1 MGHGTPLTVNREF
14 PSRASTR
21 AESAHRPLRL
31 GIDVPL
37 LLIVSTL
44 LVFGVLMVYSASWD
58 YSANIMGKSPT
69 YMLTRQIIFLG
80 MGVVV
85 AFFLAFLNYH
95 HWQKL
100 APILMVLTIAGLIA
114 VLFRNEVI
122 NNAARTIRQG
132 SGQPS
137 EAAKLAIVI
146 YLSVWLYA
154 KRNQLSDVSFGLIPL
169 GAILGILAGLIFLQP
184 DFSAAV
190 TIFLLGGIMFF
201 LAGGDLRQ
209 IAFFIVLGLIVGW
222 IILRFYPTGSQ
233 RISEY
238 LISIKDLTQ
247 APMHLSRSLEAL
259 VKGGWLGVG
268 IGQANTKLTGLP
280 LPPTDSIFAVV
291 GEETGFLGAS
301 GVVILYLMLMWRGL
315 KISQKAPDGLGKLMA
330 AGLSLWL
337 ALEAF
342 INIAVIVG
350 LMPFAG
356 NALPFISAGGSNLM
370 VSLAAIGILLNI
382 SRVSSQNQAEEERAF
397 NAVVDLRRRNWRWR
411 IPRSRRAERTNRR
424 PRQKT
429 DDDGWRARNGRS

>member
-14 PSRASTR
+14 PGRASTR
-21 AESAHRPLRL
+21 TESARRPLRL

-58 YSANIMGKSPT
+58 YSATIMGKSSS
-69 YMLTRQIIFLG
+69 YMLVRQIIFLG
-80 MGVVV
+80 MGVLA
-85 AFFLAFLNYH
+85 AFFLVFFNYH
-95 HWQKL
+95 RWQKL
-100 APILMVLTIAGLIA
+100 APIAMAVTILGLIA
-114 VLFRNEVI
+114 VLIGNEVI
-122 NNAARTIRQG
+122 NNAVRTLVQG

-154 KRNQLSDVSFGLIPL
+154 KRDQLSDISFGLIPL
-169 GAILGILAGLIFLQP
+169 GAILGILGGLIILQP
-184 DFSAAV
+184 DLSAAA

-209 IAFFIVLGLIVGW
+209 IAFFILLGLIVGW
-222 IILRFYPTGSQ
+222 IVLRFNLTGSQ
-233 RISEY
+233 RLSEY

-280 LPPTDSIFAVV
+280 VPPTDSIFAVV

-301 GVVILYLMLMWRGL
+301 GLVVLYLMLMWRGL
-315 KISQKAPDGLGKLMA
+315 KISQRAPDELGKLMA

-350 LMPFAG
+350 LVPFAG

-370 VSLAAIGILLNI
+370 VSLAAVGILLNI
-382 SRVSSQNQAEEERAF
+382 SRMSAQNKAEEERAF

-411 IPRSRRAERTNRR
+411 IPRSRRAESTNRR

-429 DDDGWRARNGRS
+429 DDDGWRARNGRN

>member
-1 MGHGTPLTVNREF
+1 MGHETPLTIGQDITR
-14 PSRASTR
+14 RTSTK
-21 AESAHRPLRL
+21 AEAARRPLRL

-44 LVFGVLMVYSASWD
+44 LVFGLLMVYSASWD
-58 YSANIMGKSPT
+58 YSSTFMGESQT
-69 YMLTRQIIFLG
+69 YMLGRQLIFLG
-80 MGVVV
+80 MGVLV
-85 AFFLAFLNYH
+85 AIFCTWFNYH
-95 HWQKL
+95 RLQKL
-100 APILMVLTIAGLIA
+100 APIVMAVTIVGLIA
-114 VLFRNEVI
+114 VLIRNEVI
-122 NNAARTIRQG
+122 NNAVRTFSQG

-154 KRNQLSDVSFGLIPL
+154 KRDQLSDVSFGLVPL
-169 GAILGILAGLIFLQP
+169 GAILGLLGGLIFLQP
-184 DFSAAV
+184 DLSAAT
-190 TIFLLGGIMFF
+190 TIFLLGGILFF

-209 IAFFIVLGLIVGW
+209 IAFLLVLGLIVGW
-222 IILRFYPTGSQ
+222 IVLRFHPTGSQ
-233 RISEY
+233 RLSEY

-280 LPPTDSIFAVV
+280 VPPTDSIFAVV

-301 GVVILYLMLMWRGL
+301 GLVVLYLLLMWRGL
-315 KISQKAPDGLGKLMA
+315 KISQRAPDGLGKLMA
-330 AGLSLWL
+330 AGLSIWL

-342 INIAVIVG
+342 INMAVIVG
-350 LMPFAG
+350 LVPFAG

-382 SRVSSQNQAEEERAF
+382 SRLSAQNQAEEERAF
-397 NAVVDLRRRNWRWR
+397 DAFVDLRWRDRRWR
-411 IPRSRRAERTNRR
+411 VPRSRRTESANRSSR
-424 PRQKT
+424 R
-429 DDDGWRARNGRS
+429 